1 MFARP
6 ILFLRSRF
14 FEAKPVA
21 VTPDH
26 GESRRRAQRVAVGVL
41 AVGLLLLGLYT
52 LRNFLGALAWAGVL
66 AIALWPFYSRTV
78 ARFGTGR
85 HNILLPAAFTLGA
98 GLVFVIPILLVGTQ
112 LARELHMG
120 LAWLHDAQQNGIPE
134 PNAFQYLPWGKD
146 QVDSWWQANLANPD
160 SARSLMQRVT
170 NGRVGSVSRE
180 IGEQFARRLTMFVF
194 TLLTLFFLFRD
205 GQTLTRQMRRAGER
219 TFGPRGERVGQQI
232 IASVHGTVNGLVL
245 VGLGEGAVL
254 GVIYFIAG
262 VPHATVFGAL
272 TALAAMVPF
281 AAPAV
286 ILIAALLLVSQGSLA
301 WGIGVFC
308 TGIVVTFAADHFVR
322 PQLIGGAIKLPF
334 IWVLLGI
341 LGGLE
346 VWGLVGLFLG
356 PAIMAS
362 LVLLWREWANA
373 EPIAGATTG
382 TAALD

>member
-6 ILFLRSRF
+6 IMLIRARF
-14 FEAKPVA
+14 AAAPPVA
-21 VTPDH
+21 LAEQPIE
-26 GESRRRAQRVAVGVL
+26 GSRRPQRIAMGVL
-41 AVGLLLLGLYT
+41 AAVLLLLGLYT

-66 AIALWPFYSRTV
+66 AIALWPVYSRAV

-85 HNILLPAAFTLGA
+85 HNILLPMAFTLAA
-98 GLVFVIPILLVGTQ
+98 GLIFVLPVLLLGTQ
-112 LARELHMG
+112 LAREAHLG
-120 LAWLHDAQQNGIPE
+120 IAWLRGAQQNGIPA
-134 PNAFQYLPWGKD
+134 PDALQHLPWGKD
-146 QVDSWWQANLANPD
+146 QAQAWWQANLADPE
-160 SARSLMQRVT
+160 SAKALLRRLT
-170 NGRVGSVSRE
+170 DGRVGSIGRE
-180 IGEQFARRLTMFVF
+180 VGEQFARRLTMFAF

-205 GQTLTRQMRRAGER
+205 GQTLTHQMRRAGER
-219 TFGPRGERVGQQI
+219 TFGRRGERVGQQI

-254 GVIYFIAG
+254 GVVYFVAG

-281 AAPAV
+281 AAPLV
-286 ILIAALLLVSQGSLA
+286 ILVAALLLAAQGALA

-308 TGIVVTFAADHFVR
+308 IGLVVTFLADHFVR

-362 LVLLWREWANA
+362 LMMLWREWATG
-373 EPIAGATTG
+373 EPI
-382 TAALD
+382 

>member
-6 ILFLRSRF
+6 LLYLRSRF
-14 FEAKPVA
+14 SEKQPVT
-21 VTPDH
+21 VTTER
-26 GESRRRAQRVAVGVL
+26 GEVTRRSHRLAIGVL
-41 AVGLLLLGLYT
+41 AVVLLLLGLYT
-52 LRNFLGALAWAGVL
+52 LRNFLGALAWASVL
-66 AIALWPFYSRTV
+66 AIALWPLYGRAV

-85 HNILLPAAFTLGA
+85 HNILLPAAFTLMA
-98 GLVFVIPILLVGTQ
+98 GLIFVMPILLVGTQ

-120 LAWLHDAQQNGIPE
+120 IAWLHGAQQNGIPE
-134 PNAFQYLPWGKD
+134 PDALRHLPWGRE
-146 QVDSWWQANLANPD
+146 QVDAWWQANLANPD
-160 SARSLMQRVT
+160 SFRSLMQRLT
-170 NGRVGSVSRE
+170 NGRIGSLGRE
-180 IGEQFARRLTMFVF
+180 VGEQFARRLTMFVF

-205 GQTLTRQMRRAGER
+205 GDTLTRQMRQAGER
-219 TFGPRGERVGQQI
+219 TFGLRGERVGLQI

-254 GVIYFIAG
+254 GVVYFVAG

-286 ILIAALLLVSQGSLA
+286 ILLAALLLIAQGSLP

-308 TGIVVTFAADHFVR
+308 VGIVVTFVADHFVR

-362 LVLLWREWANA
+362 LIMLWREWANV
-373 EPIAGATTG
+373 EPV
-382 TAALD
+382 

>member
-6 ILFLRSRF
+6 LLYLRSRF
-14 FEAKPVA
+14 SEKQPVT
-21 VTPDH
+21 VTTER
-26 GESRRRAQRVAVGVL
+26 GEVTRRSHRLAIGVL
-41 AVGLLLLGLYT
+41 AVVLLLLGLYT
-52 LRNFLGALAWAGVL
+52 LRNFLGALAWASVL
-66 AIALWPFYSRTV
+66 AIALWPLYGRAV

-85 HNILLPAAFTLGA
+85 HNILLPAAFTLMA
-98 GLVFVIPILLVGTQ
+98 GLIFVMPILLVGTQ

-120 LAWLHDAQQNGIPE
+120 IAWLHGAQQNGIPE
-134 PNAFQYLPWGKD
+134 PDALRYLPWGRE
-146 QVDSWWQANLANPD
+146 QVEAWWQANLANPD
-160 SARSLMQRVT
+160 SARALMQRLT
-170 NGRVGSVSRE
+170 AGRLGSLSRE
-180 IGEQFARRLTMFVF
+180 VGTQFARRATMFVF

-205 GQTLTRQMRRAGER
+205 GDTLTRQMRQAGER
-219 TFGPRGERVGQQI
+219 TFGLRGERVGLQI

-254 GVIYFIAG
+254 GVIYFVAG

-286 ILIAALLLVSQGSLA
+286 ILLAALLLIAQGSLP

-308 TGIVVTFAADHFVR
+308 IGIVVTFVADHFVR

-362 LVLLWREWANA
+362 LIMLWREWANV
-373 EPIAGATTG
+373 EPV
-382 TAALD
+382 

>member
-1 MFARP
+1 MFDRP
-6 ILFLRSRF
+6 ILFLRARF
-14 FEAKPVA
+14 LGPKPVTVA
-21 VTPDH
+21 TDH
-26 GESRRRAQRVAVGVL
+26 GESRRRAQRVAIGVL

-66 AIALWPFYSRTV
+66 AIALWPLYSRTV

-85 HNILLPAAFTLGA
+85 RNILLPGAFTLGA
-98 GLVFVIPILLVGTQ
+98 GLVFVIPVLLVGTQ

-120 LAWLHDAQQNGIPE
+120 VAWLHDAQQNGIPE
-134 PNAFQYLPWGKD
+134 PDALRYLPWGRP
-146 QVDSWWQANLANPD
+146 QVDAWWQANLANPD
-160 SARSLMQRVT
+160 SAKALMQRLT
-170 NGRVGSVSRE
+170 SGRVGSVSRE

-205 GQTLTRQMRRAGER
+205 GQTLTQQMRNAGER

-262 VPHATVFGAL
+262 VPHATVFGAF

-286 ILIAALLLVSQGSLA
+286 ILVAALVVVGQGSLA
-301 WGIGVFC
+301 WGIGVFS
-308 TGIVVTFAADHFVR
+308 TGIVVTFVADHFVR

-362 LVLLWREWANA
+362 LVLLWREWAGT
-373 EPIAGATTG
+373 EPV
-382 TAALD
+382 